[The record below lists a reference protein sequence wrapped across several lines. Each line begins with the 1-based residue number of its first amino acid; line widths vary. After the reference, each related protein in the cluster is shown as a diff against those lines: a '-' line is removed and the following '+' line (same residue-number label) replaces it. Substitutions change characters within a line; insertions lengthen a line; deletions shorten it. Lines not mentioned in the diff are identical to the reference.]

1 MEYIYKPLTRALKKY
16 LPHVEIVSDLPEFDN
31 EKHENK
37 MKIFHYGDYEQLD
50 MDKLME
56 LPNNYFTN
64 SYIYRKALIRKH
76 FLSHTIQT
84 YTAKHPESILKK
96 SYLESFTI
104 DLDYA
109 EFLDDALDENWEL
122 RQELENE
129 SKDKWWIVKP
139 SMSDKGQGIRVF
151 KTIGDLQAIFDSF
164 DDEDS
169 EAEESEIDDDSA
181 DKNGEFMD
189 NNKVNISQLRH
200 FIIQEYLTNPLLLP
214 SMDNRKFHIR
224 CYVVCKGDLQVF
236 VYLILLNLF

>member
-1 MEYIYKPLTRALKKY
+1 
-16 LPHVEIVSDLPEFDN
+16 
-31 EKHENK
+31 
-37 MKIFHYGDYEQLD
+37 
-50 MDKLME
+50 ME

-84 YTAKHPESILKK
+84 YTAKNPESILKK
-96 SYLESFTI
+96 AYLESFTI

-129 SKDKWWIVKP
+129 SQDKWWIVKP

-151 KTIGDLQAIFDSF
+151 KTIEDLQAIFDSF

-169 EAEESEIDDDSA
+169 EAEESGNDDDA
-181 DKNGEFMD
+181 DDVNGEFMD

-200 FIIQEYLTNPLLLP
+200 FIIQEYLTNPLLLA

-224 CYVVCKGDLQVF
+224 CYVVCRGDLQV
-236 VYLILLNLF
+236 LFMIEC